1 MLDDNVWIKFNEE
14 GEEQRREK
22 GRELSLFMY
31 GWFSWLVVG
40 WALVVGMEWMMQVL
54 IGFDDGGME
63 FYGMS

>member
-31 GWFSWLVVG
+31 GWLVVG

-54 IGFDDGGME
+54 ICFDDVGME